1 MYDLQQLSFL
11 LGKLSKKIGLD
22 KAFKNCRRSLSLNP
36 NEIAVHVQLKN
47 KSPQK
52 GNNIV
57 HYCKHTCTIPHC
69 GPFSRRLDMTNTV
82 VRQVVE
88 STQQSISLCLVKDLY
103 LVQKDAEIKRVK
115 TVDEDLDVNE
125 KVRFV
130 CYSES

>member
-1 MYDLQQLSFL
+1 
-11 LGKLSKKIGLD
+11 
-22 KAFKNCRRSLSLNP
+22 
-36 NEIAVHVQLKN
+36 
-47 KSPQK
+47 
-52 GNNIV
+52 
-57 HYCKHTCTIPHC
+57 
-69 GPFSRRLDMTNTV
+69 MTNTV

-130 CYSES
+130 CYSKSWFRERFVLSVTASPDLGKGLFCLLQRVLIVFEPPCKQMAMYYCWQFVNKS